1 MLAVLV
7 WHFQSIR
14 RIMLYTSLRDSML
27 FMLENHLDL
36 SFWNAVA
43 WEQGPRYGFFGSLSI
58 QVAIIR
64 SSTTAG
70 FWVHIFCINGR
81 KHSDLDLLEGSV
93 LDSRRPGAVTLQA
106 LKETGH

>member
-43 WEQGPRYGFFGSLSI
+43 WEQGPRYGLFGSLSI

-64 SSTTAG
+64 SSTMAG
-70 FWVHIFCINGR
+70 FWVYIFCINDP

-93 LDSRRPGAVTLQA
+93 LDSRRPGAVTPQA